1 MRISDVT
8 GLTLGGS
15 QATHAYMHIAC
26 AKKTKW
32 VDVHNDAGGGG
43 DQDHAAL
50 DIVMVLDRSATSQRV
65 ASGPSLDS
73 LGRLLGPEHQRP
85 L

>member
-1 MRISDVT
+1 MT
-8 GLTLGGS
+8 GLTLGGL

-32 VDVHNDAGGGG
+32 VDVHNDACGGG
-43 DQDHAAL
+43 DQDHAAQ
-50 DIVMVLDRSATSQRV
+50 DTVMVDRSATSQRV
-65 ASGPSLDS
+65 ASGPSVDS
-73 LGRLLGPEHQRP
+73 LGRLLGPEHQKP